1 MQKRAVFPKDKQK
14 EFILKIKKD
23 LGLTWVKLAEKLR
36 VNNSTM
42 KRSYRY
48 EVCSLPYSLFLDLCN
63 LINWQ
68 PKRVEK
74 EYNIKTVKLNP
85 INNIPNNTG
94 IFKKSRTKLSDINIK
109 FKNSSTKL
117 DLSLINL
124 SNADIKKNLILPS
137 ILTPALAEE
146 VGMHYGDGFLSDK
159 RSEYR
164 LKGNKNE
171 QDYYD
176 LFIKPLYKKLFNI
189 ELNIK
194 EYETTYGFELY
205 SKGLWE
211 FKSKSL
217 KISPGRKNKIRLSK
231 LIKVNDIKILTS
243 FIRGIFDTDGCVS
256 FISRYGFKSYYPTIG
271 IALSSKDLIDDIEEI
286 LIMLGLNPCKYKNKK
301 GYWCIY
307 LYGYE
312 RFKKY
317 QKLIGWSNQKNLRK
331 IDKWKNSYGNLM
343 KENGMVALI

>member
-23 LGLTWVKLAEKLR
+23 LGLTWIKLAEKLK
-36 VNNSTM
+36 VNNSTL

-48 EVCSLPYSLFLDLCN
+48 EVCSLPYPLFLDLCN

-74 EYNIKTVKLNP
+74 EYDIKIVKLNP
-85 INNIPNNTG
+85 INNIPNNKG
-94 IFKKSRTKLSDINIK
+94 IFKKSRTKLPNTDIK
-109 FKNSSTKL
+109 FQNKPIKL
-117 DLSLINL
+117 NLSLINL
-124 SNADIKKNLILPS
+124 SSVDIKKNLKLPS
-137 ILTPALAEE
+137 ILTPDLAEE
-146 VGMHYGDGFLSDK
+146 VGMHYGDGFLSDNK
-159 RSEYR
+159 FEYR

-205 SKGLWE
+205 SKGFWE

-217 KISPGRKNKIRLSK
+217 KISPGRKNNIRLSK

-256 FISRYGFKSYYPTIG
+256 FISRYGFKNYYPTIS
-271 IALSSKDLIDDIEEI
+271 IALSSKDLIDGIEEI
-286 LIMLGLNPCKYKNKK
+286 LIMLGFNPCKYKNKN
-301 GYWCIY
+301 GYWYIY

-312 RFKKY
+312 RFKRY
-317 QKLIGWSNQKNLRK
+317 QKLIGWNNPKNLRK
-331 IDKWKNSYGNLM
+331 IDKWKNSYGNLI